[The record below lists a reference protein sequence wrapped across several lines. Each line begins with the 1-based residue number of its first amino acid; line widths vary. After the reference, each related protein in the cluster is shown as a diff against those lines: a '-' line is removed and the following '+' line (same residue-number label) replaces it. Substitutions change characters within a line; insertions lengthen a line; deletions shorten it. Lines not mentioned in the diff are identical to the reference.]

1 MNKFLLSLYFF
12 VLMGCQQ
19 SESPKNIEP
28 PFENIEDCVTYVNKA
43 DLKKGYPKRKLES
56 AIHYCK
62 NNSALMSS
70 ENKKKEIK

>member
-1 MNKFLLSLYFF
+1 
-12 VLMGCQQ
+12 MGCQQ

-56 AIHYCK
+56 GY
-62 NNSALMSS
+62 SLL
-70 ENKKKEIK
+70 